1 MSRAARIWFAV
12 AIVAGVIVTFVLV
25 FVRTDIATFKARSES
40 MAPTFDIGDR
50 IAANEEAYDD
60 ADPEV
65 GDIVVFHPPE
75 GVMGEGCGAP
85 VDVGALCPEPADDP
99 ADVTFVFRVV
109 AGPGD
114 RLRVGDGRAIVDGK
128 PLDEPYVRRCDDPGG
143 GSCTFRGELTIPPDH
158 YFVMGDNRGAAD
170 DSRFW
175 GPVPR
180 DRIVGRVDDCTLF
193 GLWCSGKKG

>member
-1 MSRAARIWFAV
+1 MSRAARIWFGV
-12 AIVAGVIVTFVLV
+12 AIAAGLVLTFLLV
-25 FVRTDIATFKARSES
+25 FVRTDVATFKARSES
-40 MAPTFDIGDR
+40 MAPTLDVGDR

-65 GDIVVFHPPE
+65 GDIVVFRPPAGATE
-75 GVMGEGCGAP
+75 GGGCGAP
-85 VDVGALCPEPADDP
+85 VGARELCAEPAEEPAD
-99 ADVTFVFRVV
+99 VRFVFRIV

-114 RLRVGDGRAIVDGK
+114 TLSVRRGRAIVDGK
-128 PLDEPYVRRCDDPGG
+128 PRDEPYACTGD
-143 GSCTFRGELTIPPDH
+143 SEICTFRGEVTIPPNH

-180 DRIVGRVDDCTLF
+180 SQIVGRVDDCTLF